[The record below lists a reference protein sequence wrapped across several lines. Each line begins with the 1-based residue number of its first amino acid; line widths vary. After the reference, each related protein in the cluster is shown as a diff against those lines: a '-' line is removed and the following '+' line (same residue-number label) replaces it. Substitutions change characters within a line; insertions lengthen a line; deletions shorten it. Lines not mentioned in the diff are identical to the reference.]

1 MEKGNKGVAGV
12 GAKIAPFVMSINATN
27 NGIVSKISK
36 STADTKLCKERCSYG
51 GRCGFIKT
59 YTIRMYE
66 WVRGWHINFVD
77 VEKCSVMQCT
87 WGKVMRKVKFNTTL
101 ESRFESPVGKARDL

>member
-36 STADTKLCKERCSYG
+36 STADTKLCKERCIVTEEDAG
-51 GRCGFIKT
+51 LLKHTR
-59 YTIRMYE
+59 
-66 WVRGWHINFVD
+66 
-77 VEKCSVMQCT
+77 
-87 WGKVMRKVKFNTTL
+87 
-101 ESRFESPVGKARDL
+101 